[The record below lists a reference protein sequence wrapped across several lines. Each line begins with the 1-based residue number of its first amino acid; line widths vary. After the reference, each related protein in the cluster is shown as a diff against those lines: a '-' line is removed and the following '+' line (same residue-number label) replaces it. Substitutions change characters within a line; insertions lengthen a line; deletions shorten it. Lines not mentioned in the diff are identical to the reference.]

1 MKAVRFC
8 MAAVLLLV
16 APLMGWAQEKLFDK
30 YSDMKEVKSVYISKT
45 MLDMNTNVF
54 MSDLYVGKAKNLNS
68 VRLLS
73 TMDNKVRRD
82 MAEDIRS
89 LVKSSKYELLMKQK
103 GLTSKSEFYVS
114 RRGGQVKELI
124 MVMDGAASLKF
135 VYLEGNMTDQ
145 EVRQIL
151 MNQSSSSVDGTRIR
165 GAGEPAGL
173 EGAGLTEGIGIPQ
186 GLAEVFRWRHLE
198 AVRRA
203 DEGLGQAVEGLGRG
217 VFRLRQWL
225 LA

>member
-165 GAGEPAGL
+165 GLENLQALKGLDSLKELESLKGLQKYFDGDTWKQFGEQMKDLGKQL
-173 EGAGLTEGIGIPQ
+173 KDLDVE
-186 GLAEVFRWRHLE
+186 F
-198 AVRRA
+198 A
-203 DEGLGQAVEGLGRG
+203 D
-217 VFRLRQWL
+217 
-225 LA
+225 

>member
-1 MKAVRFC
+1 MKTMRFC
-8 MAAVLLLV
+8 MTAVLLLFS
-16 APLMGWAQEKLFDK
+16 LMGWAQEKLFDK

-54 MSDLYVGKAKNLNS
+54 MSDLYIGKARNLNS

-73 TMDNKVRRD
+73 TMDNKVRKS

-165 GAGEPAGL
+165 GLENLQALKGLDSLKELESLKGLQKYFDGDTWKQFGEQMKDLGKQL
-173 EGAGLTEGIGIPQ
+173 KDLDVE
-186 GLAEVFRWRHLE
+186 F
-198 AVRRA
+198 A
-203 DEGLGQAVEGLGRG
+203 D
-217 VFRLRQWL
+217 
-225 LA
+225 

>member
-165 GAGEPAGL
+165 GLENLQALKGLDSLKEAESLKGLQKYFDGDTWKQFGEQMKDLGKQL
-173 EGAGLTEGIGIPQ
+173 KDLDVE
-186 GLAEVFRWRHLE
+186 F
-198 AVRRA
+198 A
-203 DEGLGQAVEGLGRG
+203 D
-217 VFRLRQWL
+217 
-225 LA
+225 

>member
-1 MKAVRFC
+1 MKTMRFC
-8 MAAVLLLV
+8 MTAVLLLFS
-16 APLMGWAQEKLFDK
+16 LMGWAQEKLFDK

-54 MSDLYVGKAKNLNS
+54 MSDLYIGKARNLNS

-73 TMDNKVRRD
+73 TMDNKVRKS

-114 RRGGQVKELI
+114 RRGGKVKELI

-135 VYLEGNMTDQ
+135 VYLEGDMTDQ
-145 EVRQIL
+145 DVKQIL
-151 MNQSSSSVDGTRIR
+151 LYQETSYNTHQI
-165 GAGEPAGL
+165 PGL
-173 EGAGLTEGIGIPQ
+173 ENLQALRTLKGLDSLKELESLKDLQKYFDGDTWKQ
-186 GLAEVFRWRHLE
+186 FREQMQDLGKQLKDWDME
-198 AVRRA
+198 FVR
-203 DEGLGQAVEGLGRG
+203 
-217 VFRLRQWL
+217 
-225 LA
+225 